1 MKNLPVICQDLLKG
15 CKVFAVVGA
24 LSLCC
29 ACGGGGSDSG
39 NKPEENVSASPMSGE
54 VVVNGNDVETKS
66 GEETASEAKSEDSGA
81 AGETADAGEGDG
93 QAAPSAEASGAV
105 AEGGGAAG
113 AQAETAKPN
122 APKVKSV
129 GVIRDPFN
137 RFHGMPAV
145 STSLS
150 GGVRPTVDK
159 GRVAV
164 SSAYR
169 KRIAKKQEAAK
180 PKPVVKVSKPNV
192 KVTGILKSGSTYKAI
207 LQGPER
213 AIMVS
218 SGESIGGYRI
228 AAVTDKDVTLVY
240 KDKYKFVIPM
250 EQETFGSKGTPDAS
264 AGNIGKD
271 PLVSISK

>member
-29 ACGGGGSDSG
+29 ACGGGSDSG
-39 NKPEENVSASPMSGE
+39 KTPDENVSASPMSGE
-54 VVVNGNDVETKS
+54 VVVNGSDVETKS
-66 GEETASEAKSEDSGA
+66 GEETASEAKSENSGE
-81 AGETADAGEGDG
+81 AGETAANGEELGSSAG
-93 QAAPSAEASGAV
+93 ASGAV
-105 AEGGGAAG
+105 AESGDAAG
-113 AQAETAKPN
+113 AQAEAAKSN
-122 APKVKSV
+122 APKVKSI
-129 GVIRDPFN
+129 GVVRDPFN
-137 RFHGMPAV
+137 RFYGMPAV
-145 STSLS
+145 GTSLS
-150 GGVRPTVDK
+150 GGVKPTVDK
-159 GRVAV
+159 GRMAV

-169 KRIAKKQEAAK
+169 KRAARKQEVEK

-218 SGESIGGYRI
+218 SGEKVGGYRI

-264 AGNIGKD
+264 AGNMGQD